1 MEHKLNKT
9 LIKSQKLFIL
19 NLEKNNNIKILF
31 WKKNYADQIEKFIYI
46 YIYIYI
52 YISVFYVS

>member
-46 YIYIYI
+46 YIYIYT
-52 YISVFYVS
+52 YPCFM